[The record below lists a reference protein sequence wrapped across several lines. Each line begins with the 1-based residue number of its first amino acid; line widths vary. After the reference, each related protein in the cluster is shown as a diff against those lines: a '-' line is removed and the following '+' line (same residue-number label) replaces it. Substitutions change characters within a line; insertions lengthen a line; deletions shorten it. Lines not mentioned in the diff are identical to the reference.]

1 MILKCFYYHLKWNI
15 FFWTFWAVREQE
27 HQAGS
32 WKPGSCLCVDGFT
45 LEIFGLFRWQSHSQI
60 EGTRFPKVLSRFLTF
75 FDLEDFALLGIVFI
89 ITVHW
94 GLLPLLVQWV
104 LSCSTV
110 LTACFSGK
118 LAAVPTSRTTS
129 LPFSCHCMSL
139 SSSLLCSP
147 YDRLM
152 NPRDE
157 VLQHRIRLYLESRLT
172 KKMAD

>member
-104 LSCSTV
+104 LSCSTEHCSQPASQENWQLSPRPEPPLFLSPV
-110 LTACFSGK
+110 TACHWVQVCS
-118 LAAVPTSRTTS
+118 AHHTTG
-129 LPFSCHCMSL
+129 
-139 SSSLLCSP
+139 
-147 YDRLM
+147 
-152 NPRDE
+152 
-157 VLQHRIRLYLESRLT
+157 
-172 KKMAD
+172 